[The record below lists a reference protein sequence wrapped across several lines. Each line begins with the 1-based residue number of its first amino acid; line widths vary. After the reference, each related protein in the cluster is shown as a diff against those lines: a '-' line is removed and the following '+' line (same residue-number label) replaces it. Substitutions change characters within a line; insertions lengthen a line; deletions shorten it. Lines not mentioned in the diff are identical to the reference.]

1 MFTRDLSSW
10 NPTLFTR
17 KTQLIQVNS
26 PFDSDLKTRARA
38 CVNLVPSVLS
48 TYRNIS
54 REHSR
59 LNLWRPFSVYQ
70 TTVYRLLWIWVLF
83 NPKMSYLSAV
93 EMMNMRHNRQNQD
106 ALNVSTILA
115 YIFCTLLVEA
125 RSFYIP
131 YAECELLKLGLTITE
146 V

>member
-1 MFTRDLSSW
+1 MFFTCLRGTSHHGILHF
-10 NPTLFTR
+10 FTR

-26 PFDSDLKTRARA
+26 RLDSDLKTRA

-48 TYRNIS
+48 TYRHIS

-59 LNLWRPFSVYQ
+59 LNLWRPFTVYQ

-83 NPKMSYLSAV
+83 NPIMSPFLAV
-93 EMMNMRHNRQNQD
+93 EMMNMRHDRQNQD

-115 YIFCTLLVEA
+115 LYFLYPFS
-125 RSFYIP
+125 RSTYTV
-131 YAECELLKLGLTITE
+131 C
-146 V
+146 